1 MLKLK
6 NISKY
11 FSANKEKQIALDNIN
26 LEIQDGEIFGI
37 VGKSGVGKSTLLKI
51 LSLQL
56 KPDTGEYFIDNKNT
70 LTFNTK
76 EKTTFLRSTS
86 FVYQNFSLLYN
97 STVLDNILLPLKILK
112 VPKDVQIKRAKEM
125 LEFVGLSHKA
135 NEYPIT
141 LSGGEAQ
148 RISIARALVTEPNI
162 LFLDEIT
169 SSLDLETSFDI
180 LDLILKIH
188 KTFKPTIIFISHQ
201 IDAIKYLCERVMLLE
216 NGKVKRIERISNHK
230 LKSYTYEELLWQS

>member
-11 FSANKEKQIALDNIN
+11 FYANKEKQIALDNIN

-216 NGKVKRIERISNHK
+216 NGKVKRIEKISNHK